1 MRCIYS
7 YCEELEEKKGKSSLM
22 VENSFFV
29 SENVLA
35 LSKRYLWKGER
46 LTVKEMI
53 DV

>member
-29 SENVLA
+29 SENV
-35 LSKRYLWKGER
+35 YLWKGER
-46 LTVKEMI
+46 LTMKEMI
-53 DV
+53 DF